1 MPSRITKEVATA
13 VPTKYGVATFVGYWD
28 SFLEVEHLF
37 IKFPNPIEPDA
48 SQSTLIRVHS
58 ECITGEALGS
68 QKCEC
73 GPQLD
78 AALRIV
84 SAQGGAVLYLRGHEG
99 RGIGLINKL
108 KAYRLQEDGL
118 DTVDANL
125 HLGLPAEARDFTPA
139 ALMLQDQ
146 GMRRVKLL
154 SNNPEKISQL
164 KSAGIMIDKCLPL
177 IVGVNNDNIDYL
189 RVKTNRM
196 GHQIDETSLSD
207 SSE

>member
-58 ECITGEALGS
+58 ECITGE
-68 QKCEC
+68 Q
-73 GPQLD
+73 D